1 MSKTFP
7 IIPFVQF
14 EYSKAKRTLQIS
26 SEPYGAPRE
35 FFVESPR
42 TGRIVRFVSDEQDM
56 LANEFY
62 DGEAASYMPAPG
74 ERECGIIRA
83 FIINQW

>member
-7 IIPFVQF
+7 IIPFTRF
-14 EYSKAKRTLQIS
+14 EYRRAQKTLQLS
-26 SEPYGAPRE
+26 SEPYGTPRE

-42 TGRIVRFVSDEQDM
+42 TGRIVRFVPDEQDM
-56 LANEFY
+56 LAHEFY
-62 DGEAASYMPAPG
+62 DGEARSYMPAAG

-83 FIINQW
+83 FIINQY